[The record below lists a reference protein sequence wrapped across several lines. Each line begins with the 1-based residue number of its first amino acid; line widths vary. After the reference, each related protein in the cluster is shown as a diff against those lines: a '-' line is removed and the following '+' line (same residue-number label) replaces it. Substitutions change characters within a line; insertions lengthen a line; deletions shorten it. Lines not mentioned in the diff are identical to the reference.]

1 MREMGGLVLQL
12 WGVESLRIAYA
23 GSDLPDLELPSPV
36 RGAPTGGS
44 PSKEVLYRTLF
55 DEYWPRVRRHVACF
69 VDNADEVDE
78 VAAEVFVV
86 AWRKLNPVKPMG
98 LRWFLRVADNKLRDV
113 MRRGQSRTRAIEAMT
128 RGMQASEELHP
139 LEALALRQALQSL
152 NARERQVVVLTY
164 WDGLSAGEVSE
175 VLRCSQAAVWTTLTR
190 ARQKL
195 RGQLEAK
202 EVGG

>member
-1 MREMGGLVLQL
+1 MGGLVLQL

-23 GSDLPDLELPSPV
+23 GSDLPDLELPTPV
-36 RGAPTGGS
+36 RGAPTDDA
-44 PSKEVLYRTLF
+44 PTKAVLYRTLF

-69 VDNADEVDE
+69 IDNSEEVDE
-78 VAAEVFVV
+78 IAAEVFVV
-86 AWRKLNPVKPMG
+86 AWRKLNPAKPMG

-113 MRRGQSRTRAIEAMT
+113 MRRSQSRTRAIEAMT

-164 WDGLSAGEVSE
+164 WDGLSAGEVSD
-175 VLRCSQAAVWTTLTR
+175 VLRSSEAAVWTTLTR

-202 EVGG
+202 EADA

>member
-1 MREMGGLVLQL
+1 MREVGGLVLQL
-12 WGVESLRIAYA
+12 WGVEGLRVARA
-23 GSDLPDLELPSPV
+23 GSDLPDLELPAPV
-36 RGAPTGGS
+36 RGAPTHGS
-44 PSKEVLYRTLF
+44 PTKEVLYRTLF

-69 VDNADEVDE
+69 VDNAEEVDE
-78 VAAEVFVV
+78 IAAEVFVV
-86 AWRKLNPVKPMG
+86 AWRKLNPAKPLG

-164 WDGLSAGEVSE
+164 WDGLSAGEVSD
-175 VLRCSQAAVWTTLTR
+175 VLRCSQASVWTTLTR

-202 EVGG
+202 EADG

>member
-1 MREMGGLVLQL
+1 MREMSGLVLQL
-12 WGVESLRIAYA
+12 WGVESLRISYA
-23 GSDLPDLELPSPV
+23 GSDLPDLELPAPV
-36 RGAPTGGS
+36 RSAPTSGS

-69 VDNADEVDE
+69 VDNPEEVDE
-78 VAAEVFVV
+78 IAAEVFVV
-86 AWRKLNPVKPMG
+86 AWRKLNPAKPMG

-128 RGMQASEELHP
+128 RGMQASDELHP

>member
-78 VAAEVFVV
+78 IAAEVFVV

>member
-1 MREMGGLVLQL
+1 MGGLVLQL

-23 GSDLPDLELPSPV
+23 GSDLPDLERPAPV

-44 PSKEVLYRTLF
+44 PTKEVLYRTLF

-69 VDNADEVDE
+69 VDNAEEVDE
-78 VAAEVFVV
+78 IAAEVFVV
-86 AWRKLNPVKPMG
+86 AWRKLNPAKPMG

-202 EVGG
+202 EVDG

>member
-12 WGVESLRIAYA
+12 WGVENLRIAYA
-23 GSDLPDLELPSPV
+23 GSDLPDLELPAQV
-36 RGAPTGGS
+36 RGDSTSGS

-55 DEYWPRVRRHVACF
+55 DEYWSRVRRHVACF

-78 VAAEVFVV
+78 IAAEVFVV
-86 AWRKLNPVKPMG
+86 AWRKLNPSKPMG

>member
-1 MREMGGLVLQL
+1 MGGLVLQL

-23 GSDLPDLELPSPV
+23 GSDLPDLELPAPV
-36 RGAPTGGS
+36 RGTSTSGS

-78 VAAEVFVV
+78 IAAEVFVV
-86 AWRKLNPVKPMG
+86 AWRKLNPAKPMG

>member
-1 MREMGGLVLQL
+1 MREMSGLVLQL
-12 WGVESLRIAYA
+12 WGVESLRISYA
-23 GSDLPDLELPSPV
+23 GSDLPDLELPAPV
-36 RGAPTGGS
+36 RSAPTSGS

-69 VDNADEVDE
+69 VDNPEEVDE
-78 VAAEVFVV
+78 IAAEVFVV
-86 AWRKLNPVKPMG
+86 AWRKLNPAKPMG

-113 MRRGQSRTRAIEAMT
+113 MRRGQSRTRAIEAMM
-128 RGMQASEELHP
+128 RGMQASDELHP

>member
-1 MREMGGLVLQL
+1 MGGLVLEL

-23 GSDLPDLELPSPV
+23 GSDLPDLELPAPV

-78 VAAEVFVV
+78 IAAEVFVV

>member
-23 GSDLPDLELPSPV
+23 GSDLPDLELSTPV
-36 RGAPTGGS
+36 RGAPTDGA
-44 PSKEVLYRTLF
+44 PTKAVLYRTLF

-69 VDNADEVDE
+69 IDNSEEVDE
-78 VAAEVFVV
+78 IAAEVFVV
-86 AWRKLNPVKPMG
+86 AWRKLNPAKPMG

-113 MRRGQSRTRAIEAMT
+113 MRRSQSRTRAIEAMT

-164 WDGLSAGEVSE
+164 WDGLSAGEVSD
-175 VLRCSQAAVWTTLTR
+175 VLRSSEAAVWTTLTR

-202 EVGG
+202 EADA

>member
-1 MREMGGLVLQL
+1 MGGLVLQL

-23 GSDLPDLELPSPV
+23 GSDLPDLERP
-36 RGAPTGGS
+36 APFRSAQPDES
-44 PSKEVLYRTLF
+44 PSKAVLYRTLF

-69 VDNADEVDE
+69 IDNGEEVDE
-78 VAAEVFVV
+78 IAAEVFVV
-86 AWRKLNPVKPMG
+86 AWRKLNPAKPMG

-113 MRRGQSRTRAIEAMT
+113 RRRGQSRTRAIEAMT
-128 RGMQASEELHP
+128 RGMQAGENLHP

-195 RGQLEAK
+195 RGLLEAK
-202 EVGG
+202 EEGE

>member
-12 WGVESLRIAYA
+12 WGVENLRIAYA
-23 GSDLPDLELPSPV
+23 GSDLPDLELPAPV
-36 RGAPTGGS
+36 RGASTSGS

-55 DEYWPRVRRHVACF
+55 DEYWSRVRRHVACF

-78 VAAEVFVV
+78 IAAEVFVV
-86 AWRKLNPVKPMG
+86 AWRKLNPSKPMG

>member
-23 GSDLPDLELPSPV
+23 GSDLPDLELPAPV
-36 RGAPTGGS
+36 RSAPMSGS

-69 VDNADEVDE
+69 VDNPEEVDE
-78 VAAEVFVV
+78 IAAEVFVV
-86 AWRKLNPVKPMG
+86 AWRKLNPAKPLG

-164 WDGLSAGEVSE
+164 RDGLSAGEVSE

>member
-23 GSDLPDLELPSPV
+23 GSDLPDLELPTPV
-36 RGAPTGGS
+36 RGAPTDGA
-44 PSKEVLYRTLF
+44 PTKAVLYRTLF

-69 VDNADEVDE
+69 IENSEEVDE
-78 VAAEVFVV
+78 IAAEVFVV
-86 AWRKLNPVKPMG
+86 AWRKLNPAKPMG

-113 MRRGQSRTRAIEAMT
+113 MRRSQSRTRAIEAMT

-164 WDGLSAGEVSE
+164 WDGLSAGEVSD
-175 VLRCSQAAVWTTLTR
+175 VLRSSEAAVWTTLTR

-202 EVGG
+202 EADA

>member
-12 WGVESLRIAYA
+12 WGVENLRIAYA
-23 GSDLPDLELPSPV
+23 GSDLPDLELPAQV
-36 RGAPTGGS
+36 RGASTSGS

-55 DEYWPRVRRHVACF
+55 DEYWSRVRRHVACF

-78 VAAEVFVV
+78 IAAEVFVV
-86 AWRKLNPVKPMG
+86 AWRKLNPAKPMG

>member
-1 MREMGGLVLQL
+1 MGGLVLQL
-12 WGVESLRIAYA
+12 WGVGSLRIAYA
-23 GSDLPDLELPSPV
+23 GSDLPDLELPAPV
-36 RGAPTGGS
+36 RGGLTDGPPT
-44 PSKEVLYRTLF
+44 KAVLYRTLF

-69 VDNADEVDE
+69 IDNSEEVDE
-78 VAAEVFVV
+78 IAAEVFVV
-86 AWRKLNPVKPMG
+86 AWRRLNPAKPMG

-113 MRRGQSRTRAIEAMT
+113 MRRSQSRTRAIEAMT
-128 RGMQASEELHP
+128 RGMQASDELHP

-164 WDGLSAGEVSE
+164 WDGLSAGEVSD

-202 EVGG
+202 EADA

>member
-1 MREMGGLVLQL
+1 MSGLVLQL
-12 WGVESLRIAYA
+12 WGVESLRISYA
-23 GSDLPDLELPSPV
+23 GSDLPDLELPAPV
-36 RGAPTGGS
+36 RSAPTSGS

-69 VDNADEVDE
+69 VDNPEEVDE
-78 VAAEVFVV
+78 IAAEVFVV
-86 AWRKLNPVKPMG
+86 AWRKLNPAKPMG

-128 RGMQASEELHP
+128 RGMQASDELHP

>member
-1 MREMGGLVLQL
+1 MREMSGLVLQL
-12 WGVESLRIAYA
+12 WGVESLRISYA
-23 GSDLPDLELPSPV
+23 GSDLPDLELPAPV
-36 RGAPTGGS
+36 RSAPTSGS

-69 VDNADEVDE
+69 VDNPEEVDE
-78 VAAEVFVV
+78 IAAEVFVV
-86 AWRKLNPVKPMG
+86 AWRKLNPAKPMG
-98 LRWFLRVADNKLRDV
+98 LRWFLRVADNTLRDV

-128 RGMQASEELHP
+128 RGMQASDELHP

>member
-12 WGVESLRIAYA
+12 WGVENLRIAYA
-23 GSDLPDLELPSPV
+23 GSDLPDLELPAQV
-36 RGAPTGGS
+36 RGASTSGS

-55 DEYWPRVRRHVACF
+55 DEYWSRVRRHVACF

-78 VAAEVFVV
+78 IAAEVFVV
-86 AWRKLNPVKPMG
+86 AWRKLNPSKPMG

>member
-1 MREMGGLVLQL
+1 MGGPVLQL
-12 WGVESLRIAYA
+12 WGVERLRIAYA

-44 PSKEVLYRTLF
+44 PSKEVLYRHLF
-55 DEYWPRVRRHVACF
+55 DEHWPRVRRHVACF
-69 VDNADEVDE
+69 VDNAEEVDE
-78 VAAEVFVV
+78 IAAEVFVV
-86 AWRKLNPVKPMG
+86 AWRKLNPAKPMG
-98 LRWFLRVADNKLRDV
+98 LRWFLRVADNRLRDV

-128 RGMQASEELHP
+128 RGMQASEELDP

-152 NARERQVVVLTY
+152 NARERQIVVLTY

-175 VLRCSQAAVWTTLTR
+175 VLRCTQAAVWTTLTR

-202 EVGG
+202 EVSG

>member
-12 WGVESLRIAYA
+12 WGVENLRIAYA
-23 GSDLPDLELPSPV
+23 GSDLPDLELPAPV
-36 RGAPTGGS
+36 RGASTSGS

-55 DEYWPRVRRHVACF
+55 DEYWSRVRRHVACF

-78 VAAEVFVV
+78 IAAEVFVV
-86 AWRKLNPVKPMG
+86 AWRKLNPAKPMG

>member
-12 WGVESLRIAYA
+12 WGVENLRIAYA
-23 GSDLPDLELPSPV
+23 GSDLPDLELPAQV
-36 RGAPTGGS
+36 RGDSTSGS

-55 DEYWPRVRRHVACF
+55 DEYWSRVRRHVACF

-78 VAAEVFVV
+78 IAAEVFVV
-86 AWRKLNPVKPMG
+86 AWRKLNPSKPME

>member
-1 MREMGGLVLQL
+1 MGGLVLQL
-12 WGVESLRIAYA
+12 WGVENLRIAYA
-23 GSDLPDLELPSPV
+23 GSDLPDLELPAQV
-36 RGAPTGGS
+36 RGASTSGS

-55 DEYWPRVRRHVACF
+55 DEYWSRVRRHVACF

-78 VAAEVFVV
+78 IAAEVFVV
-86 AWRKLNPVKPMG
+86 AWRKLNPSKPMG

>member
-1 MREMGGLVLQL
+1 MSGLVLQL
-12 WGVESLRIAYA
+12 WGVESLRISYA
-23 GSDLPDLELPSPV
+23 GSDLPDLELPAPV
-36 RGAPTGGS
+36 RSAPTSGS
-44 PSKEVLYRTLF
+44 PSREVLYRTLF

-69 VDNADEVDE
+69 VDNPEEVDE
-78 VAAEVFVV
+78 IAAEVFVV
-86 AWRKLNPVKPMG
+86 AWRKLNPAKPMG